1 MFTGLYVK
9 LKNIR
14 KPQII
19 SLIKKFT
26 AWKFFPVFLSTFLVF
41 SIITIQFA
49 ESRQY
54 IKKIPMEGI
63 DNIFELE
70 VNRYEKQLEVKQG
83 ETLSSI
89 LESTGVKGTEISD
102 IVEKLSPLYN
112 LRQLKPGQKIKL
124 IMFKGDNNQHPFIEL
139 LRIEKNKELEVRVSL
154 KNGSYEAKTVPVKT
168 ISIKKTAEGSIT
180 DSLYLDAS
188 RAGLPDSAIM
198 DFFHLCSFDVDFQ
211 RDIYKGDKFKV
222 YYENIMNRDGELVS
236 QGDIIFAQLDM
247 QLKDEPLN
255 IYRFRTDEGKTDY
268 FNEKGENVRKTLL
281 KTPIYGARISSGYG
295 RRKHPISGYSHIH
308 RALDF
313 AAPKNTPIM
322 ASGNG
327 TVELAAWNNGYG
339 KCVILRHANQYKTL
353 YAHLNLYGNGIRK
366 GTKVKQGQIIGYV
379 GTTGTSTGYHL
390 HYEVIFRGRKINP
403 STIKTP
409 PERKLTEL
417 EKDRFFTE
425 KEKIDR
431 GLELFSL
438 NNSAELL

>member
-1 MFTGLYVK
+1 MITGLSVK
-9 LKNIR
+9 IKNIKKTEFFSIIR
-14 KPQII
+14 KIV
-19 SLIKKFT
+19 S
-26 AWKFFPVFLSTFLVF
+26 WKFFPVFVSTFIVF

-54 IKKIPMEGI
+54 SKKETDQNV
-63 DNIFELE
+63 DNVFKLE
-70 VNRYEKQLEVKQG
+70 VNRYEKDFTVSRG
-83 ETLSSI
+83 ETLLSI
-89 LESTGVKGTEISD
+89 LESTGVKGSDISE
-102 IVEKLSPLYN
+102 IVEKLTPLYN
-112 LRQLKPGQKIKL
+112 PRYLRPGQKIKL
-124 IMFKGDNNQHPFIEL
+124 IMFKGENSPHPFIEL
-139 LRIEKNKELEVRVSL
+139 LRIEKSPGIEARISL
-154 KNGSYEAKTVPVKT
+154 RNGNYEAKTVPVKT
-168 ISIKKTAEGSIT
+168 ISIKKTAEGTIT

-211 RDIYKGDKFKV
+211 RDIYRGDKFKV
-222 YYENIMNRDGELVS
+222 YYENIMNRDGEIIS
-236 QGDIIFAQLDM
+236 KGDIIFAQLDM
-247 QLKDEPLN
+247 QLRETPLN
-255 IYRFRTDEGKTDY
+255 IYRFKTDEGKFDY
-268 FNEKGENVRKTLL
+268 FNEKGQSVRKTLL

-295 RRKHPISGYSHIH
+295 RRNHPISGYSHMH

-353 YAHLNLYGNGIRK
+353 YAHMNLYGNNIRK

-379 GTTGTSTGYHL
+379 GTTGISTGNHL

-409 PERKLTEL
+409 PERKLSESEL
-417 EKDRFFTE
+417 ERFFTK
-425 KEKIDR
+425 KEIIDQ
-431 GLELFSL
+431 SL
-438 NNSAELL
+438 KSQGQESKVEYM